1 VRARPKP
8 SMAHHS
14 RWQDLRFGIIT
25 ALVVSIGAILILVFG
40 RVGVLHGKKF
50 TLYVTTDAARGVI
63 RGTEVW
69 LDGQW
74 VGVVKDVTFRPP
86 SVSPNDR
93 LVLVLQVLEDA
104 RPHIRQDT
112 RVQIR
117 GGTSIIGD
125 QVVSLS
131 SGTAKTRGVTD
142 GDTIHA
148 GEQTDLESMS
158 SDAMLASKQLPA
170 IMGNVKLLVAQLHTA
185 EGTLGAFGL
194 EGGPQMERVR
204 VKTGRL
210 MNRFTGS
217 GGTISLGFGGS
228 GALRLQAQRVMA
240 QADSIKLLVTSN
252 QHSLGRFKRDS
263 TLPREIGRIRDE
275 LREVQRL
282 AESPNGTIGRLRT
295 DSAIVLNV
303 QRDLAAVDS
312 LFADV
317 KKHPL
322 RYIAF

>member
-1 VRARPKP
+1 
-8 SMAHHS
+8 MAHHS
-14 RWQDLRFGIIT
+14 RWQDLRIGIIT
-25 ALVVSIGAILILVFG
+25 ALVVAIGAVLILVFG
-40 RVGVLHGKKF
+40 RVGVLHGDKF
-50 TLYVTTDAARGVI
+50 TLYITTDAARGVI

-74 VGVVKDVTFRPP
+74 VGVVKDVAFRPP
-86 SVSPNDR
+86 GVSPKER
-93 LVLVLQVLEDA
+93 LVLVMHVLNDA
-104 RPHIRQDT
+104 RSFIRQDT

-125 QVVSLS
+125 QVVALS
-131 SGTAKTRGVTD
+131 SGTAKARGVSD

-148 GEQTDLESMS
+148 GEQTDLESMG
-158 SDAMLASKQLPA
+158 SDAVLASKQLPA

-204 VKTGRL
+204 AKTGRL
-210 MNRFTGS
+210 MNRLTAS
-217 GGTISLGFGGS
+217 GGTIGLGLEGS
-228 GALRLQAQRVMA
+228 GALRTQAQRVMA
-240 QADSIKLLVTSN
+240 QADSIKQLVMSN

-275 LREVQRL
+275 LRDVQRL
-282 AESPNGTIGRLRT
+282 AESPNGTIGRLHT

-303 QRDLAAVDS
+303 HRDLAALDS
-312 LFADV
+312 LVADV

>member
-1 VRARPKP
+1 
-8 SMAHHS
+8 
-14 RWQDLRFGIIT
+14 
-25 ALVVSIGAILILVFG
+25 LILVFG
-40 RVGVLHGKKF
+40 RVGVLHGNKF
-50 TLYVTTDAARGVI
+50 TLYITTDAARGVI

-74 VGVVKDVTFRPP
+74 VGVVKEVAFLPP
-86 SVSPNDR
+86 TVSPKNR
-93 LVLVLQVLEDA
+93 LVLVLHVLNDA

-131 SGTAKTRGVTD
+131 SGTAKARDVVD

-158 SDAMLASKQLPA
+158 SDAVLASKQLPA

-194 EGGPQMERVR
+194 EGGPQMQSVR
-204 VKTGRL
+204 AKAGRL
-210 MNRFTGS
+210 MNRLTGS
-217 GGTISLGFGGS
+217 RGTIGLGFDGS
-228 GALRLQAQRVMA
+228 AALRAQAQRVMA
-240 QADSIKLLVTSN
+240 QADSIKLLVLSN

-263 TLPREIGRIRDE
+263 TLPIEIGRIRNE
-275 LREVQRL
+275 LRDVQRL
-282 AESPNGTIGRLRT
+282 AESPDGTLGRLRS
-295 DSAIVLNV
+295 DSAIVLNLH
-303 QRDLAAVDS
+303 RDLAAFDS
-312 LFADV
+312 LVADA